1 MIWYREFGTSSW
13 IQPRKAPK
21 DVSGPYKQC
30 KHFRQDKHC
39 VKTLCTF
46 AHGQDELEIWKL
58 CREKSTLGSV
68 KLYCNNETLRLLNEL
83 CQIDHQKRALH

>member
-1 MIWYREFGTSSW
+1 MICYREVGTSSW
-13 IQPRKAPK
+13 IEPRKAPK

-30 KHFRQDKHC
+30 KHFRQSKRC
-39 VKTLCTF
+39 VKTACTF

-68 KLYCNNETLRLLNEL
+68 KLY
-83 CQIDHQKRALH
+83 

>member
-68 KLYCNNETLRLLNEL
+68 KLCCNNETLRLLNEL